1 MGIMARKVE
10 EPKIPKTPP
19 VTRLDIEWWDI
30 ERVIPYE
37 RNARVIPQKAV
48 EKVAL
53 SLRNFG
59 WRQPIV
65 VEPGG
70 VIIAGH
76 ARRMGALKNGW
87 SQVPVHVATNLTPA
101 QIKAYRLAD
110 NRTALEST
118 FDDEILRLEFADLKE
133 LDIDLG
139 STGFDLPE
147 VEKFL
152 KVLEANDD
160 LANETPEVPD
170 VAVSRPGDLW
180 VLGSHRLLCG
190 DSTNAESVARLLD
203 GVVPFIM
210 VTDPPYGV
218 EYDPAWR
225 DEYGPSS
232 SFSADAKP
240 GKLGKRARGLVA
252 NDGRVDWSA
261 AYAHFAGDVAYIW
274 HADRFASA
282 VQASIEAVDFEIRS
296 QIIWRKQHAVFGRGA
311 YHWQHEPCWY
321 AVRKGGKASWRGDRK
336 QTTVWDVENLN
347 PMGGNREEEST
358 GHGTQKPIE
367 LMRRPMLNHTKRG
380 DSVYDPFLG
389 SGTTLIAAEEL
400 GRVCYG
406 LELDPKYVDVIVQRW
421 EKFTGRRA
429 GLADDGRTF
438 EQVAADRSMEAAA

>member
-19 VTRLDIEWWDI
+19 VTRLEIEWWDI

-59 WRQPIV
+59 WSQPIV

-70 VIIAGH
+70 ALFGGAVAYVWHSGIH
-76 ARRMGALKNGW
+76 A
-87 SQVPVHVATNLTPA
+87 AT
-101 QIKAYRLAD
+101 
-110 NRTALEST
+110 
-118 FDDEILRLEFADLKE
+118 
-133 LDIDLG
+133 
-139 STGFDLPE
+139 
-147 VEKFL
+147 
-152 KVLEANDD
+152 
-160 LANETPEVPD
+160 
-170 VAVSRPGDLW
+170 
-180 VLGSHRLLCG
+180 
-190 DSTNAESVARLLD
+190 
-203 GVVPFIM
+203 
-210 VTDPPYGV
+210 
-218 EYDPAWR
+218 
-225 DEYGPSS
+225 
-232 SFSADAKP
+232 
-240 GKLGKRARGLVA
+240 VA
-252 NDGRVDWSA
+252 NSLLTNGM
-261 AYAHFAGDVAYIW
+261 
-274 HADRFASA
+274 
-282 VQASIEAVDFEIRS
+282 EIRS
-296 QIIWRKQHAVFGRGA
+296 QIIWAKSSLQISRGA

-321 AVRKGGKASWRGDRK
+321 AVRKGEKANWTGDRK
-336 QTTVWDVENLN
+336 QSTLWQVQT
-347 PMGGNREEEST
+347 MHRTQGNVDDGKT
-358 GHGTQKPIE
+358 IHGTQKPVE
-367 LMRRPMLNHTKRG
+367 LMRRPLLNHTKRG